1 MRSAL
6 YHRLHWLWPVLA
18 RPAVARALRWLG
30 WGLFAGW
37 LIFAALVVTLRYVVL
52 PKVADYQ
59 SEIEQAA
66 SRAVGQP
73 VKIGKI
79 EARWDGLNPDLV
91 LDNVQLFDSQGVPA
105 FSLARVESVLSWQ
118 TLWRWQPTLSLLVFE
133 GPVLH
138 VRRDANGRITV
149 AGMATEG
156 ESDPAFA
163 EWVLA
168 QKHIRILDAMIVWD
182 DRLRQAPPLVLEDLQ
197 FGLDNSGRRHRFG
210 LSAAPPSELASRI
223 DVRGEIM
230 GDIGEALENLSGK
243 VFVELDYADLAGWR
257 AWVDYPAYLPKGRG
271 ALRVWGDLNDG
282 GGKLMADVAL
292 EEVRVRLGR
301 NLPELDLA
309 NMRGRLAGSYKVGEW
324 LLDGRNVELL
334 TQQGIRVA
342 PTDFHLE
349 WRQNPQTA
357 AVNGN
362 ASANFIDLAALA
374 SLAAH
379 LPLDARSRDLLQT
392 HQPQGKISELR
403 ASWGVEGEVL
413 KRYSLKAGFAQLGI
427 LPGAYFPGASGL
439 AGKIDLTDKGG
450 ELVLDAAASTL
461 SFPAIFPEPETVLDT
476 LTARASWKTI
486 SGVPGTSPNGAP
498 NGVASAS
505 GVDIKLDKLEFS
517 GPAAAGSAR
526 GHYRFTGD
534 GPGEIDLTAN
544 VDRADARAVWRYMP
558 HVVNAEARAWIK
570 RGIVSGRGYDGRLIL
585 KGNLRD
591 FPFRDGTSGKFIV
604 TAKAADTKVD
614 YVPGWPAIEQIDG
627 NMTFGIGMK
636 VEASKGNILGAR
648 LSDVTVVIP
657 DFESH
662 EEILLVKGLAQG
674 PTSEF
679 FRFLDQS
686 PVGASIDRFT
696 EGMKATGNG
705 SLSLELDIPLRHSLD
720 TKVRGD
726 YRFVN
731 NQLEPVS
738 ALPPLTQVNGRLQ
751 ITEKSV
757 QAQDITGRVFGGALK
772 VQVNNVGDKVGVV
785 ATGTANIAEV
795 SKHFAFPLTEHLSGS
810 AAWKADISIRKRNAD
825 FVIESDLL
833 GVSSPLPAPLNKIAT
848 APLALR
854 IERSAPEAIRE
865 QYRITLGQVAQG
877 LILRRQGNW
886 ERGVF
891 ALGDA
896 EPRLPEKG
904 LAVRV
909 AVPVIDADAWKNF
922 LPTAVT
928 ANGES
933 NGNAGGNGN
942 TGGNGNAG
950 GGLALNVVTLKTP
963 LLQLMGRDFSQVD
976 TTLRPRGNGWQI
988 SLNTREAAGELFWN
1002 SAAEGWLEGNFK
1014 RLMIRPATE
1023 MGEGEATALNSLP
1036 GMSLSVEDFYIG
1048 NMALG
1053 RLDLKARN
1061 DKGAW
1066 RLDTLNL
1073 QNPDGVLKARAT
1085 WLNVGRHQTDFNFEL
1100 NALDAGKLLERL
1112 GYVDAVRRGSAK
1124 MKGELQWNG
1133 PLTGIHYPSLTG
1145 QMTVSAEKGQFNKLE
1160 PGVGK
1165 LLGLISLQSLPR
1177 RLTLDFRDI
1186 FTDGLAFDSIEGKL
1200 SVKKGIMKTIEPLRI
1215 KGPAAQ
1221 IEMQGETDLKNE
1233 TQDLQVLVRPDLG
1246 GVAAVGAATLINPV
1260 AGAAALL
1267 ANTLLQNPISRLFS
1281 YRYHVTGTWSD
1292 PQVDKTGEASQDVT
1306 AKPEVPNE
1314 TGETKP

>member
-1 MRSAL
+1 VTKPQERAELRIAL
-6 YHRLHWLWPVLA
+6 YHRLHRLWPVLA
-18 RPAVARALRWLG
+18 RPAVARGLRWLG
-30 WGLFAGW
+30 WGAFAAW
-37 LIFAALVVTLRYVVL
+37 LIFAALVLTLRYVVL

-59 SEIEQAA
+59 VEIEQAA
-66 SRAVGQP
+66 TRAVGQP

-91 LDNVQLFDSQGVPA
+91 LNDVQLFDSQGKTA
-105 FSLARVESVLSWQ
+105 FSLTRVESVLSWQ

-149 AGMATEG
+149 AGMDAEG

-197 FGLDNSGRRHRFG
+197 FGLDNNGRRHRFG
-210 LSAAPPSELASRI
+210 LSAAPPSQLASRL
-223 DVRGEIM
+223 DVRGEII
-230 GDIGEALENLSGK
+230 GDIGEALESLSGK

-257 AWVDYPAYLPKGRG
+257 TWVDYPAQLPQGRG
-271 ALRVWGDLNDG
+271 ALRVWGDLKDG
-282 GGKLMADVAL
+282 GGKVTADVAL

-301 NLPELDLA
+301 KLPELDLA
-309 NMRGRLAGSYKVGEW
+309 NMRGRLEGSYKVGEW
-324 LLDGRNVELL
+324 RLDGRNVELL
-334 TQQGIRVA
+334 TQQGVRVA

-362 ASANFIDLAALA
+362 ASASFIDLGALA

-379 LPLDARSRDLLQT
+379 LPLDARSRELLQT
-392 HQPQGKISELR
+392 HQPQGHISELR
-403 ASWGVEGEVL
+403 ASWGVEGETL
-413 KRYSLKAGFAQLGI
+413 KRYALKAGFAQLGI

-439 AGKIDLTDKGG
+439 SGKVDLTDKGG
-450 ELVLDAAASTL
+450 ELVLEADASSL
-461 SFPAIFPEPETVLDT
+461 SLPAVFPEPETGLDS
-476 LTARASWKTI
+476 LKARASWKTI
-486 SGVPGTSPNGAP
+486 AGATNGAT
-498 NGVASAS
+498 S
-505 GVDIKLDKLEFS
+505 GVDIQLEKLEFA

-526 GHYRFTGD
+526 GSYRFTGD

-544 VDRADARAVWRYMP
+544 VDRADALAVWRYMP
-558 HVVNAEARAWIK
+558 HAVNAEARAWIR
-570 RGIVSGRGYDGRLIL
+570 RGIVGGRGYDGRLVL
-585 KGNLRD
+585 KGNLKD

-604 TAKAADTKVD
+604 TAKAADARVD
-614 YVPGWPAIEQIDG
+614 YVPGWPVIEHIDG

-648 LSDVTVVIP
+648 LSEVTVVIP

-662 EEILLVKGLAQG
+662 EEMLLVKGLAQG

-686 PVGASIDRFT
+686 PVGESIDRFT

-705 SLSLELDIPLRHSLD
+705 SLNLELDIPLRKPTD

-726 YRFVN
+726 YRFLN
-731 NQLEPVS
+731 NQLEPVA

-751 ITEKSV
+751 LTEKSV
-757 QAQDITGRVFGGALK
+757 TARDISGRVFGGPLK
-772 VQVNNVGDKVGVV
+772 VQVNNVGDKVGIV
-785 ATGTANIAEV
+785 ATGAANIAEV

-810 AAWKADISIRKRNAD
+810 AGWKADIGIRKRNAD

-833 GVSSPLPAPLNKIAT
+833 GVSSPLPAPLNKIA
-848 APLALR
+848 AEALALR
-854 IERSAPEAIRE
+854 LERSAPDATRE
-865 QYRITLGQVAQG
+865 QYRITLGKVAQG
-877 LILRRQGNW
+877 LIFRRQGNW

-896 EPRLPEKG
+896 ELRLPEKG

-909 AVPVIDADAWKNF
+909 AVPVVNVDAWKKF
-922 LPTAVT
+922 LPEAAM
-928 ANGES
+928 ANGAEA
-933 NGNAGGNGN
+933 NGQNA
-942 TGGNGNAG
+942 
-950 GGLALNVVTLKTP
+950 LALSVVTLKTP
-963 LLQLMGRDFSQVD
+963 LLQMMGRDFNQVD
-976 TTLRPRGNGWQI
+976 TSFRPRGNGWQI
-988 SLNTREAAGELFWN
+988 SLNTREAVGELFWN
-1002 SAAEGWLEGNFK
+1002 NVAEGWLEGNFK
-1014 RLMIRPATE
+1014 RLMVRPAAE
-1023 MGEGEATALNSLP
+1023 MGEGDASALNSLP
-1036 GMSLSVEDFYIG
+1036 GMSLVVEDFYLG
-1048 NMALG
+1048 DKALG
-1053 RLDLKARN
+1053 RLELKARN

-1066 RLDTLNL
+1066 RLDTLSL
-1073 QNPDGVLKARAT
+1073 QNPDGSLKGKAT
-1085 WLNVGRHQTDFNFEL
+1085 WLNVGRHQTDLGFEL
-1100 NALDAGKLLERL
+1100 EARDAGKLLERL
-1112 GYVDAVRRGSAK
+1112 GYVDAVRRGTAK
-1124 MKGELQWNG
+1124 MSGELQWNG

-1145 QMTVSAEKGQFNKLE
+1145 QMSVTAEKGQFNKLE

-1186 FTDGLAFDSIEGKL
+1186 FSDGLAFDSIEGKL
-1200 SVKKGIMKTIEPLRI
+1200 SVKKGIMRTIDPLRI

-1221 IEMQGETDLKNE
+1221 IEMQGEADLKNE
-1233 TQDLQVLVRPDLG
+1233 TQDLQVVVRPEFG

-1260 AGAAALL
+1260 VGAAALL
-1267 ANTLLQNPISRLFS
+1267 ASTVLQNPISHLFS
-1281 YRYHVTGTWSD
+1281 YRYHVTGTWGD
-1292 PQVDKTGEASQDVT
+1292 PQVDKTGESLQAV
-1306 AKPEVPNE
+1306 KPKSEEAMP
-1314 TGETKP
+1314 GESKP